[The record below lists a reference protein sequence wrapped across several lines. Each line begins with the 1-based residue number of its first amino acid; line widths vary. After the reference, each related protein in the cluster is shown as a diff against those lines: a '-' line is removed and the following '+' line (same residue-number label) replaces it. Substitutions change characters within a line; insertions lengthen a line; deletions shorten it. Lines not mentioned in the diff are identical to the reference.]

1 MLSYFSQPA
10 KAKFK
15 LASLQAALKRS
26 KAAGRTASD
35 KDALPAAVAFL
46 LSEGREEGIYLDVRL
61 TASGRKALASVA
73 IVWPGAAAPARQ
85 RENALYT
92 ALERLRKTFGGD
104 EAAVAALA
112 VDPESLAFALERA
125 RKSGGASPD
134 RFDTFG
140 RYLTHDQRRNAA
152 ELVHAAFAL
161 ANGYAMRW
169 PIDGN
174 PRISSPFGYRTHPV
188 LGRRRLHRGIDFAV
202 PVGTPVFAAQA
213 GRVTF
218 VGEDRINGRFLRI
231 DHGHGLTTTYAHL
244 SRHRVTRGEVVSR
257 SQVVGD
263 SGNSGRSTGPHLHFQ
278 IDYAGNPVD
287 PALFN

>member
-1 MLSYFSQPA
+1 
-10 KAKFK
+10 
-15 LASLQAALKRS
+15 
-26 KAAGRTASD
+26 
-35 KDALPAAVAFL
+35 
-46 LSEGREEGIYLDVRL
+46 
-61 TASGRKALASVA
+61 
-73 IVWPGAAAPARQ
+73 
-85 RENALYT
+85 
-92 ALERLRKTFGGD
+92 
-104 EAAVAALA
+104 
-112 VDPESLAFALERA
+112 
-125 RKSGGASPD
+125 
-134 RFDTFG
+134 
-140 RYLTHDQRRNAA
+140 
-152 ELVHAAFAL
+152 HAAFAL

-202 PVGTPVFAAQA
+202 PVGTPVLAAQA